1 MNNIYLLIPD
11 IKDKANLSLATV
23 VETKGST
30 PQKHGS
36 SALFD
41 RDRLVAGTVG
51 GGVLEGRVHN
61 ISQKVVR
68 TGKSGIYHFDL
79 DNDISFREEA
89 ICGGHASVL
98 IDASPGDHLKVF
110 REIKDSFRKSIP
122 GILVTIVTGKDELN
136 KKIER
141 YWITTDM
148 KNPFP
153 EVYPDSMFDE
163 AKKMLSV
170 RGPYNFK
177 EATQKLAGSEAMILF
192 EPLLPPSNLIIAGAG
207 HIGRSL
213 AHLGKLL
220 DFDVTV
226 VDDRIEYANSEN
238 IPDADRFIV
247 EDIGKALEVIKKD
260 HSAFIV
266 IVTRGHNDDAKAL
279 KPCINSDAAYI
290 GMIGSR
296 TKIEQMHRE
305 FVANGWT
312 TEEGWKAVHAPIG
325 LEINS
330 QTVEEIAVSIAA
342 ELVLTRNRKAP
353 NKK

>member
-11 IKDKANLSLATV
+11 IKDKANLALATV

-36 SALFD
+36 SAVFD
-41 RDRLVAGTVG
+41 SDRLIAGTVG

-61 ISQKVVR
+61 ISQKVVK

-98 IDASPGDHLKVF
+98 IDASPGDHLKIF
-110 REIKDSFRKSIP
+110 REIKDSFGKSIP

-141 YWITTDM
+141 YWITSDM
-148 KNPFP
+148 KNTIP
-153 EVYPDSMFDE
+153 EEYPDSLFDE
-163 AKKMLSV
+163 AKNMLSAS
-170 RGPYNFK
+170 GPYNFK
-177 EATQKLAGSEAMILF
+177 ETKLKSAGNEAIVLF
-192 EPLLPPSNLIIAGAG
+192 EPLFPPSHLIIAGAG
-207 HIGRSL
+207 HIGKSL

-220 DFDVTV
+220 DFDVTM
-226 VDDRIEYANSEN
+226 VDDRIEYANPKN

-247 EDIGKALEVIKKD
+247 EDIGKALEEIRKD
-260 HSAFIV
+260 QNAFIV

-279 KPCINSDAAYI
+279 RHCINSDAAYI

-296 TKIEQMHRE
+296 SKVEQMHRE
-305 FVANGWT
+305 FVDSGWT
-312 TEEGWKAVHAPIG
+312 TEAGWSAVHAPIG

-342 ELVLTRNRKAP
+342 ELVLMRNRKAP